1 VKETHLHS
9 EILAAL
15 RGIGAWA
22 TKIPDT
28 PVYRPGAMGVS
39 EDGGM
44 RFSLPKPFDLV
55 GCLPGGRFL
64 AIECKLVKAQTLR
77 ADARLVKQFETLRS
91 VARRDGFAALVVNFR
106 VDSTR
111 AGKIN
116 RCFLCPAK
124 YPEATFPIEGSSYS
138 LAAIAEA
145 PWTRELTRRAGGW
158 TLPAGIFAP

>member
-1 VKETHLHS
+1 MKETHLHA
-9 EILAAL
+9 ELLATL

-28 PVYRPGAMGVS
+28 PVYRPGAMGVG

-77 ADARLVKQFETLRS
+77 VDARLVRQFETLRG
-91 VARRDGFAALVVNFR
+91 VARRGGFAALCVNFR
-106 VDSTR
+106 VESAR

-116 RCFLCPAK
+116 RAFLSQAI
-124 YPEATFPIEGSSYS
+124 YPDAPFPVEGSSYS
-138 LAAIAEA
+138 LATLAAAE
-145 PWTRELTRRAGGW
+145 WTVELTRRAGGW
-158 TLPAGIFAP
+158 TLPAGVFA